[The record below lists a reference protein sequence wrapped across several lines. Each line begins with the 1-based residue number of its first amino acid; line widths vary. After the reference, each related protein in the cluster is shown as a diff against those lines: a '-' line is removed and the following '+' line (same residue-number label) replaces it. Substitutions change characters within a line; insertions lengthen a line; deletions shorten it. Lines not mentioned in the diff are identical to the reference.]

1 MKTRIYLNDW
11 FFNAGI
17 VGFLRILEH
26 NNNNFVEINENYI
39 EFDTVNLKNFHK
51 YYFNYFFDKYNLGKK
66 TSERIEES
74 FGKINK
80 LITTNTEEKDETRRI
95 QEQIKA
101 EKKYIKPVIK
111 TQMDKIKKFDEQTYN
126 NILEKYNKID
136 NMKDVENIKQIQE
149 SISSELLKDSVNK
162 RITLNLFKSIL
173 GSNYFGQMSF
183 LNITKSALSYE
194 EQEDLMYKDYIS
206 NIIEIDF
213 LTEIEEG
220 EYEVAKIKGLIQEKQ
235 ETQLLSKNIIAIY
248 QNIIKQIEKGKNLE
262 EIQKYIKEKVY
273 SSCCLCENDKSITS
287 NYSEGNFVPLAVS
300 SDNMRNFFWN
310 QNVDFPICDVCKL
323 LLFCTPAGITT
334 VTKTIK
340 ENTMNGISYKEKEV
354 YSFVNYDT
362 DVKTLLRTNNSFAM
376 DSRKDKNMSN
386 PYSELI
392 LNIVDQDKKIS
403 EWQLQNIFVIEF
415 ETEYGA
421 YSRME
426 YFNIKRYVARFF
438 KNYAEETFNQI
449 TDYKFKIEIV
459 DYILKNKDI
468 SKIINERL
476 QEEIRKDRKFGFNCY
491 LATKVKTYLEILKKE
506 GQDMNE
512 QIKSANAKLH
522 VMFTL
527 GNEIYDELKK
537 QNNENKLDS
546 YIYKMLNC
554 IKGNRKDEFV
564 DTAIR
569 VIWSVG
575 KDVPEIL
582 VKNCEEVDWKE
593 LGHSFISGLTQSKY
607 IKNQEVKEN
616 E

>member
-1 MKTRIYLNDW
+1 M
-11 FFNAGI
+11 
-17 VGFLRILEH
+17 
-26 NNNNFVEINENYI
+26 
-39 EFDTVNLKNFHK
+39 
-51 YYFNYFFDKYNLGKK
+51 
-66 TSERIEES
+66 
-74 FGKINK
+74 
-80 LITTNTEEKDETRRI
+80 
-95 QEQIKA
+95 
-101 EKKYIKPVIK
+101 
-111 TQMDKIKKFDEQTYN
+111 
-126 NILEKYNKID
+126 
-136 NMKDVENIKQIQE
+136 
-149 SISSELLKDSVNK
+149 SSK
-162 RITLNLFKSIL
+162 
-173 GSNYFGQMSF
+173 
-183 LNITKSALSYE
+183 
-194 EQEDLMYKDYIS
+194 
-206 NIIEIDF
+206 
-213 LTEIEEG
+213 
-220 EYEVAKIKGLIQEKQ
+220 
-235 ETQLLSKNIIAIY
+235 
-248 QNIIKQIEKGKNLE
+248 
-262 EIQKYIKEKVY
+262 
-273 SSCCLCENDKSITS
+273 
-287 NYSEGNFVPLAVS
+287 
-300 SDNMRNFFWN
+300 
-310 QNVDFPICDVCKL
+310 
-323 LLFCTPAGITT
+323 
-334 VTKTIK
+334 
-340 ENTMNGISYKEKEV
+340 
-354 YSFVNYDT
+354 
-362 DVKTLLRTNNSFAM
+362 
-376 DSRKDKNMSN
+376 KDKNISN

-392 LNIVDQDKKIS
+392 LNIVEQDKKIS

-415 ETEYGA
+415 ETEYRA

-438 KNYAEETFNQI
+438 KNYAEETLNPI
-449 TDYKFKIEIV
+449 TDYRFKLEIV

-468 SKIINERL
+468 SRIINERL

-554 IKGNRKDEFV
+554 IKGNRKDEFT

-607 IKNQEVKEN
+607 IKNQEAKEN

>member
-1 MKTRIYLNDW
+1 MKTRIYLNEW

-26 NNNNFVEINENYI
+26 NNDNFVQINENYI
-39 EFDTVNLKNFHK
+39 EFDTADLKNFHK
-51 YYFNYFFDKYNLGKK
+51 YYFKYFFDTYNIGKI
-66 TSERIEES
+66 TSERINKS
-74 FGKINK
+74 FAKIIH
-80 LITTNTEEKDETRRI
+80 LIEAENEEKNEIKKI
-95 QEQIKA
+95 QENIKL
-101 EKKYIKPVIK
+101 EKKYVKSTIK
-111 TQMDKIKKFDEQTYN
+111 TQMDKIKKFDEQAYT
-126 NILEKYNKID
+126 NILEQYNKID
-136 NMKDVENIKQIQE
+136 KMQEKEEIQQIEE
-149 SISSELLKDSVNK
+149 SISKELLRDSVNK
-162 RITLNLFKSIL
+162 KITLNLFKSIL
-173 GSNYFGQMSF
+173 SSNYFGQNSF
-183 LNITKSALSYE
+183 LNVTKNTLSYE

-206 NIIEIDF
+206 NIIETDF
-213 LTEIEEG
+213 LMGVETEK
-220 EYEVAKIKGLIQEKQ
+220 YEISKLKESLQEKQ
-235 ETQLLSKNIIAIY
+235 ESQLLSKDVISIY
-248 QNIIKQIEKGKNLE
+248 QNINKQLEKGKNLE
-262 EIQKYIKEKVY
+262 EIQKYIKEKVF
-273 SSCCLCENDKSITS
+273 SNCCLCESEKTMTS
-287 NYSEGNFVPLAVS
+287 NYSEGNFVPLAIS

-310 QNVDFPICDVCKL
+310 QKVEFPICDVCKL
-323 LLFCTPAGITT
+323 ILFCTPAGITT

-340 ENTMNGISYKEKEV
+340 ENTMSGITYKEKDV

-362 DVKTLLRTNNSFAM
+362 DVETLIKTNNSFGIS
-376 DSRKDKNMSN
+376 SRKDKNTIN

-392 LNIVDQDKKIS
+392 LNIVEQDKKIS

-438 KNYAEETFNQI
+438 KNYSENTLNKI
-449 TDYKFKIEIV
+449 TDYKLKLEII

-468 SKIINERL
+468 SQIITERL
-476 QEEIRKDRKFGFNCY
+476 REEIRKDRRYGFNCY
-491 LATKVKTYLEILKKE
+491 LATVTKTYLEILKKE
-506 GQDMNE
+506 GQNMEE
-512 QIKSANAKLH
+512 QIRSANAKLH
-522 VMFTL
+522 LMFTL

-554 IKGNRKDEFV
+554 IKGNRKDEFI

-575 KDVPEIL
+575 KDVPEII

-607 IKNQEVKEN
+607 IKSEEVKEN